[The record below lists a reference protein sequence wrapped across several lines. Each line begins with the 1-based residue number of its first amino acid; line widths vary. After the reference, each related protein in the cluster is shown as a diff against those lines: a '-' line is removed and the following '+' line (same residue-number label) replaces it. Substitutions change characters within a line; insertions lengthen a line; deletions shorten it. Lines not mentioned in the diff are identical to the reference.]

1 LKQKDRLQRNAT
13 VIAGALIFVT
23 LLTTTGSTTLEITV
37 IMVLSASSIHAVR
50 NGQLHQDREIF
61 RDIVTL
67 VLQRQN
73 NGKEEVATK
82 IKSLSRK
89 GCL

>member
-1 LKQKDRLQRNAT
+1 MQPF
-13 VIAGALIFVT
+13 AGALIFVT

-67 VLQRQN
+67 VLQSQN
-73 NGKEEVATK
+73 NRKEEVATK